1 MKIKLALVAA
11 SLGLSTSP
19 AAWAQESR
27 AVEITI
33 FGTGPAVDAR
43 AFREVRTRIAREVVN
58 NNVTRFIVSGFGTEG
73 GFSAC
78 VELRSEREA
87 HDLYVRL
94 GRVRPDPS
102 TTSYDLR
109 RMERCDVR

>member
-11 SLGLSTSP
+11 SLGLSTPS
-19 AAWAQESR
+19 ALGAQEAR
-27 AVEITI
+27 AVEINI
-33 FGTGPAVDAR
+33 LGLGPAIDER
-43 AFREVRTRIAREVVN
+43 AFSEVRTLIAREVVD
-58 NNVTRFIVSGFGTEG
+58 NNVTRFIVGGFGVEG

-78 VELRSEREA
+78 VELRDEREA
-87 HDLYVRL
+87 RNLQARL

-102 TTSYDLR
+102 TTSYSLR